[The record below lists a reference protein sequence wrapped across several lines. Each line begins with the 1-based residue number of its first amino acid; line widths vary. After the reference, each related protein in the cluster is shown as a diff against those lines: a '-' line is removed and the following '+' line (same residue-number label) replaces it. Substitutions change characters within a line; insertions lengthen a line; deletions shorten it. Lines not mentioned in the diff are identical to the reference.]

1 PIPMLDGGHL
11 LFYAIEA
18 ARGRPLSQAA
28 QAFGLRLG
36 AALVVAL
43 MLFVTFNDIRSLFA
57 G

>member
-1 PIPMLDGGHL
+1 MLDGGHL

-18 ARGRPLSQAA
+18 VRGRPLSKAA
-28 QAFGLRLG
+28 QAFSLRLG
-36 AALVVAL
+36 AALVVSL